1 MVRQCSSFLIPF
13 SSFSLAVIDIIL
25 IIQLFAVNAT
35 IVLED
40 CGSTARDVSI
50 TISNCD
56 TTSSSSVT
64 HCPFVRGTNA
74 TLTADFTVPRDG
86 IPAVV
91 WTTAGFLA
99 PKVRVPF
106 PIDPEDGACS
116 NYWGGGSN
124 VTCPLGA
131 GGTRYRLTIE
141 LPILKIYPAIKLKV
155 QAIVFA
161 NDTLTG
167 EGGEGVST
175 ASSSTRGGGRR
186 TSPSPSS
193 PSTGT
198 GTANAARD
206 LINDSRE
213 TLVCLVF
220 PAEIK
225 GGSNSTRGGGNRRN
239 RPSTSSTG

>member
-1 MVRQCSSFLIPF
+1 MARQWYSFLI
-13 SSFSLAVIDIIL
+13 SSLSLPVIIL
-25 IIQLFAVNAT
+25 IIQSFAVNAR
-35 IVLED
+35 IDFED
-40 CGSTARDVSI
+40 CGSTARDVSV
-50 TISNCD
+50 TVSNCD
-56 TTSSSSVT
+56 TTSSIT

-74 TLTADFTVPRDG
+74 SITAEFTVPRGD

-91 WTTAGFLA
+91 WTTAGIMA

-131 GGTRYRLTIE
+131 SGTRYRLTLQ

-155 QAIVFA
+155 QAIIFA

-167 EGGEGVST
+167 EGGEGVSST
-175 ASSSTRGGGRR
+175 PSSSTRRGGRR

-193 PSTGT
+193 SSTGT
-198 GTANAARD
+198 RTENPARD

-213 TLVCLVF
+213 TLLCLVF

-225 GGSNSTRGGGNRRN
+225 GGSNSTRGGGSRRN
-239 RPSTSSTG
+239 KPSTSG